1 MLSLPLSLK
10 YSAGPL
16 IVGIIALVL
25 YLFEPASN
33 ALLAYDRYALQGWET
48 WRVITGNLV
57 HTNGYHLLLNLAGLT
72 LLWLLF
78 AEHFSIFLF
87 LKIFIWCCLGTS
99 LGIYWYSP
107 DLIWYA
113 GLSGALHGV
122 FAWGACR
129 DITKNIFSGWLLLLG
144 VLVKVIY
151 EQIAGSATSMA
162 ELIDANVAV
171 DAHLYGT
178 VSGILLFAVMYA
190 IPLMKRQVQGTD

>member
-16 IVGIIALVL
+16 IAGITALVL
-25 YLFEPASN
+25 FFLEPASN

-57 HTNGYHLLLNLAGLT
+57 HTNGYHLLLNLAGLL

-78 AEHFSIFLF
+78 AEHLTAFRF
-87 LKIFIWCCLGTS
+87 LKVFIWCCLGTS

-129 DITKNIFSGWLLLLG
+129 DITKNVVSGWLLLVG

-151 EQIAGSATSMA
+151 EQIAGSATGMA

-178 VSGILLFAVMYA
+178 LSGIVLFIAMYTL
-190 IPLMKRQVQGTD
+190 PLMKRRAQHTG

>member
-151 EQIAGSATSMA
+151 EQFAGSATSMA

>member
-129 DITKNIFSGWLLLLG
+129 DITKNILSGWLLLLG

-190 IPLMKRQVQGTD
+190 IPLMKRQAQRTD